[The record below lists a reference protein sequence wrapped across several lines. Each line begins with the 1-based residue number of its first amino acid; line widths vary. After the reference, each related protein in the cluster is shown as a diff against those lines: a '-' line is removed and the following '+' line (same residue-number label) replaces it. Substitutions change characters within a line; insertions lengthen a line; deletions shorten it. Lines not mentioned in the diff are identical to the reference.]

1 MRFMDRIE
9 GFLEG
14 LMEGVFGRGPED
26 LPACIL
32 HRAAAALEE
41 MAAGEGG
48 GRWAPSEYHVILTR
62 EAMRAI
68 LPIRAE
74 LEEELQ
80 NALAR
85 LAARAGL
92 VFPGPLRF
100 RFGVGD
106 GGGAAL
112 LSVRASFSPPPP
124 EGGGGTPA
132 AMASLATS
140 PTKVY
145 RRPGALRERAWLR
158 VESGPDAGREFQ
170 LIEGEMIVGRELA
183 AHVALGDPNV
193 SRRHAKIAFRRGE
206 YFLTDLGSTNG
217 TTVNGKA
224 VRRHRLRDG
233 DLIRVGRTAMVF
245 HFEE

>member
-1 MRFMDRIE
+1 VRLIDRIE

-14 LMEGVFGRGPED
+14 LVEGVFGRGAED

-32 HRAAAALEE
+32 QRAAAVLEE
-41 MAAGEGG
+41 MTAGEGG
-48 GRWAPSEYHVILTR
+48 GRWAPSEYHVVLTR

-92 VFPGPLRF
+92 IFPGPLRF

-106 GGGAAL
+106 GGGVAL

-124 EGGGGTPA
+124 EGEEGGGGTPA
-132 AMASLATS
+132 AMATLATG
-140 PTKVY
+140 PT
-145 RRPGALRERAWLR
+145 
-158 VESGPDAGREFQ
+158 
-170 LIEGEMIVGRELA
+170 IV
-183 AHVALGDPNV
+183 
-193 SRRHAKIAFRRGE
+193 F
-206 YFLTDLGSTNG
+206 
-217 TTVNGKA
+217 
-224 VRRHRLRDG
+224 
-233 DLIRVGRTAMVF
+233 
-245 HFEE
+245 